1 MSARHPAV
9 AAALGALLI
18 ASGCAAPRHADPA
31 ARASGHVAMVGRGI
45 VSTDQ
50 NEFGG
55 ALSADGREIYFAVS
69 SGASYEYVIAMSR
82 RSGSGWTE
90 PALAPFADVGR
101 NYDPVLSPDGRRLYF
116 VSDRASDG
124 TLAQRPDPDLWVA
137 ERAGDGGWGRP
148 RRLDEPLSTRGQV
161 DSFASEAT
169 DGTLYLALARSD
181 RPGVDLYRA
190 RRTGGRYAEIEPL
203 GAPVETPGLEGEP
216 IVAPDQSF
224 LLFSAYE
231 RAGGH
236 GNWDIYI
243 SRRTPT
249 GGWSEPMNLG
259 PEVNTPARDYS
270 PRLAP
275 DGHTLIFTS
284 ERHFALARS
293 ERPLS
298 YAELTAGL
306 RGTTSGSGNIYTVD
320 LRALGVLPP

>member
-1 MSARHPAV
+1 MIARRPA
-9 AAALGALLI
+9 AAALGTLLL
-18 ASGCAAPRHADPA
+18 ASACAAPRRPEPTAH
-31 ARASGHVAMVGRGI
+31 GGRVTMLGQGI

-55 ALSADGREIYFAVS
+55 ALSTDGAELYFAVS
-69 SGASYEYVIAMSR
+69 SGASYEYIIAMSR
-82 RSGSGWTE
+82 RAGGAWTE
-90 PALAPFADVGR
+90 PVLAPFADVGR
-101 NYDPVLSPDGRRLYF
+101 NYDPVLSADGRRLYF

-124 TLAQRPDPDLWVA
+124 TFAQRPDPDLWMV
-137 ERAGDGGWGRP
+137 ERAADGGWGRP
-148 RRLDEPLSTRGQV
+148 RRLDEPVSARGQL
-161 DSFASEAT
+161 DAFASEAA
-169 DGTLYLALARSD
+169 DGTLYLALSRLD

-190 RRTGGRYAEIEPL
+190 RRNDGRYTEIEPI

-216 IVAPDQSF
+216 SIAPDQSF
-224 LLFSAYE
+224 LLFAAYE
-231 RAGGH
+231 RAGGY

-243 SRRTPT
+243 ARRTPT
-249 GGWSEPMNLG
+249 GWSDPVNLG
-259 PEVNTPARDYS
+259 PEVNTAARDYS

-284 ERHFALARS
+284 ERHFALAPR

-306 RGTTSGSGNIYTVD
+306 RGTTSGCGNIDMVD